1 MREFTGK
8 VHDRCE
14 TALRFC
20 QETGRPISILI
31 TKDRPIGA
39 FHCGHQLVCA
49 AEDGFSC
56 LQFFLFSRA
65 EFCPFQFFNLKLKD
79 IQPTCFLRLIHLQ
92 RGNLPA
98 QGIQFFVCLLV
109 TGKGCVQTAEIVQ
122 ILQMTGFIQQLLTV
136 MLPMDINQLAAQSL

>member
-1 MREFTGK
+1 MPPVLPLLPGG
-8 VHDRCE
+8 V
-14 TALRFC
+14 L
-20 QETGRPISILI
+20 
-31 TKDRPIGA
+31 
-39 FHCGHQLVCA
+39 
-49 AEDGFSC
+49 
-56 LQFFLFSRA
+56 
-65 EFCPFQFFNLKLKD
+65 PFQFFNLKLKD
-79 IQPTCFLRLIHLQ
+79 IQPTCFLCLIHLQ